1 MTAAPSAGTISGT
14 TIDHIDHVE
23 HARSPGRGLAATL
36 SSASLLHYRL
46 PPHPHR
52 HPQRFLIGVLSL
64 HTILPGVQ
72 PCQWRIRFPSLI
84 SYCRRAHGQTRC
96 IINEEES
103 SSFWKI
109 RARRIPPHG
118 ALPRPIPTGSL
129 PDSANLPA
137 RARSLLVAGCARRD
151 CGGIK
156 HVRSPPPPSPP
167 PCALPKYLYPPP
179 LPSGPSTLI
188 RADQIFQDKWQ
199 PASHLRHLEE

>member
-1 MTAAPSAGTISGT
+1 MVYVRTRFSMTAAPSAGTISGT
-14 TIDHIDHVE
+14 TSGTTIDHIDHID
-23 HARSPGRGLAATL
+23 HARSPGREGFGRDAVLSLAAPL
-36 SSASLLHYRL
+36 SA
-46 PPHPHR
+46 PTHPHR

-137 RARSLLVAGCARRD
+137 RARSLLVAGCARRH

-179 LPSGPSTLI
+179 LAFRAIDTNSG
-188 RADQIFQDKWQ
+188 
-199 PASHLRHLEE
+199 